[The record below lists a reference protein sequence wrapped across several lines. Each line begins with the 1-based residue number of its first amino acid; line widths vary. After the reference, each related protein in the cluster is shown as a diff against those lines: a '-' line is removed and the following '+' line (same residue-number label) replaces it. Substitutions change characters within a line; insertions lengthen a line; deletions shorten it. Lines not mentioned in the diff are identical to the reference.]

1 MMANVRP
8 LSSSKFR
15 NDTEQL
21 SFREF
26 DWPTIGRRDVTFPYR
41 HKNRIW
47 RTECHSDWYS
57 AVLMSFLLV
66 FGSLNVILVANKPD
80 WHSAVSTL
88 VFGSLNGSL
97 RGSLG
102 CHTTIKTAKP
112 YLFISSVGLRTRSLK
127 PERNPIRATNLI
139 TQETRKWRRAVSTY
153 VRSSQ
158 IPVRRLRLPRRK
170 PRRTRRLHSVH
181 VPPQVTP
188 LQRVVD

>member
-1 MMANVRP
+1 VRGFDWPGCRMMANVRP

-112 YLFISSVGLRTRSLK
+112 YLFISSEGLLRGRSRRRWRWTGTRDCRLDWVYCS
-127 PERNPIRATNLI
+127 
-139 TQETRKWRRAVSTY
+139 RR
-153 VRSSQ
+153 R
-158 IPVRRLRLPRRK
+158 
-170 PRRTRRLHSVH
+170 
-181 VPPQVTP
+181 
-188 LQRVVD
+188 